1 MQTIILLILK
11 KNAKSPEGFSLIE
24 MLVVVLII
32 GILSAL
38 AIPSWL
44 GFVQE
49 QQLNKA
55 EDGIVDA
62 IQQAQQQA
70 KLNKQT
76 YNVSFGVD
84 SSNEVY
90 TVVYA
95 NSLTCPTTQP
105 NCTTDYNYADP
116 SNVIT
121 NTPSANSPW
130 QALGGN
136 VPIPAGT
143 VAIATNIASPNT
155 SSNSVSV
162 ITSSTTPYP
171 TITFDEMG
179 ALAATSSSDE
189 ATPGA
194 PAPDLKIILVPASG
208 VQGSTITSANNERCV
223 VVQTLLGAIV
233 TAKGSECNSI

>member
-70 KLNKQT
+70 KLNKLT

-95 NSLTCPTTQP
+95 NNLTCSTSET
-105 NCTTDYNYADP
+105 NCTDNNYADP

-136 VPIPAGT
+136 VQIPAGT
-143 VAIATNIASPNT
+143 VAIATNITSPNT